1 MSAPS
6 PQQVGREF
14 VRQYYTLLHE
24 APLHLHRFYS
34 EHSTFTHGGI
44 EKPGEEEPPA
54 IGQHEIHKK
63 IMSLNFR
70 DCHTKIQQVD
80 SHATLSTGVVV
91 QVTGELSNNR
101 QPMRRFMQ
109 TFVLAPQSPKKYYV
123 HNDIFRY
130 QDEVFSDHESEE
142 DADSEGEMEQPQK
155 PDISGPL
162 GNTEVPTTFTGSIGD
177 HIYGESN
184 IGVIDPMGQM
194 TLNGSASLTGN
205 DHSHI
210 HSHHTQPSGGIE
222 IESVSQFAPTVVSA
236 TQDLTVEDI
245 GGNVIEVEQLTNGHH
260 NLHPDSLGGPAI
272 EEGLDETPTLD
283 ENISAVGIID
293 SAPLQQQEQL
303 APLEA
308 EPTEPAKFSWAT
320 LASRNT
326 GMGIPKVGPA
336 GPAGNAP
343 GGTQTKF
350 GGPPKVK
357 YGVTAPT
364 PATEAVPPQPQRGP
378 RNGPRDDRAP
388 PSSRGPR
395 GTMSFPQGGPS
406 NRDRMARASSKGPD
420 ADSSQSGF
428 GSGAESDGGTIGGG
442 RSLSGGM
449 GGSGAPRAAD
459 RTRYPDSQQLFV
471 GNLPLDAKE
480 EELKDF
486 FSEFGAVLELRINT
500 KGAGPVGQK
509 VPNFG
514 FVVFDSPDPVQKA
527 LAHKPLTFRGDY
539 RINVE
544 EKKARDGY
552 GGGGGSMGG
561 GGGGMGDAG
570 SGPAMRGGRGGG
582 GGGDRRASAGGRGGS
597 GRGMSDRRGGMGG
610 GPGRGGG
617 MGGDRGGPQ
626 GGGTSGGGQPG
637 RR

>member
-1 MSAPS
+1 MSTPS

-63 IMSLNFR
+63 ITSLNFR

-80 SHATLSTGVVV
+80 SHSTLGSGVVV

-142 DADSEGEMEQPQK
+142 DADSEGELESPQK
-155 PDISGPL
+155 PDISGSL
-162 GNTEVPTTFTGSIGD
+162 GSTDVSGTYPGSIGD
-177 HIYGESN
+177 HLYGDSN
-184 IGVIDPMGQM
+184 IGVIDPMSQM
-194 TLNGSASLTGN
+194 SLNGSSSLVGGE
-205 DHSHI
+205 HPHI
-210 HSHHTQPSGGIE
+210 HSHHNQQSGGIE
-222 IESVSQFAPTVVSA
+222 MEPVSQYAPVVST
-236 TQDLTVEDI
+236 TQELVVEDI
-245 GGNVIEVEQLTNGHH
+245 GGSVIEVEQLTNGHH
-260 NLHPDSLGGPAI
+260 TLHETIGGPAI

-283 ENISAVGIID
+283 ENIASVGIIE

-336 GPAGNAP
+336 GPISNAP
-343 GGTQTKF
+343 VVSQSKF
-350 GGPPKVK
+350 GGPPKPK
-357 YGVTAPT
+357 YGSPAAA

-378 RNGPRDDRAP
+378 RNPRDDRAP
-388 PSSRGPR
+388 GGRGGR
-395 GTMSFPQGGPS
+395 GGMSFSQGGPP
-406 NRDRMARASSKGPD
+406 NRDRMARGGSKGPD
-420 ADSSQSGF
+420 GAPDSNQGQGF
-428 GSGAESDGGTIGGG
+428 GSGTESDGGTIGGG
-442 RSLSGGM
+442 RSMGGGM
-449 GGSGAPRAAD
+449 GGPGAPRVPGPMAD
-459 RTRYPDSQQLFV
+459 RARYPDAHQLFV
-471 GNLPLDAKE
+471 GNLPLDASE
-480 EELKDF
+480 QELKEF
-486 FSEFGAVLELRINT
+486 FQEFGPVLELRINT
-500 KGAGPVGQK
+500 KGAGPTGAK

-514 FVVFDSPDPVQKA
+514 FVVFDSAEPVQKA
-527 LAHKPLTFRGDY
+527 LQNKPLSFRGDY

-544 EKKARDGY
+544 EKKARDGN
-552 GGGGGSMGG
+552 GGPM
-561 GGGGMGDAG
+561 GGGGMGDNG
-570 SGPAMRGGRGGG
+570 GPAMRGRG
-582 GGGDRRASAGGRGGS
+582 GGGDRRASAGRGGGPS
-597 GRGMSDRRGGMGG
+597 RGMGGRGGMGG
-610 GPGRGGG
+610 PGRGG

-626 GGGTSGGGQPG
+626 GGSGGGPPG